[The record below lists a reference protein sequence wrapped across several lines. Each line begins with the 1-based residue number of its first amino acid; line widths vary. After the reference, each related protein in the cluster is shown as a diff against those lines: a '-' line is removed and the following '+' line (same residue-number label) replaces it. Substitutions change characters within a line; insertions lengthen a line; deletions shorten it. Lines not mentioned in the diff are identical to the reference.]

1 MKITNIKIRKNI
13 DRLLN
18 ILRKRSQ
25 FCMAGFSKKACPRI
39 TMFLGFQIN
48 KEIDTRRERER
59 KRESERERERKRK
72 TMRIVPKTEAIRSSV
87 FLQ

>member
-59 KRESERERERKRK
+59 EKAKGRERESEK
-72 TMRIVPKTEAIRSSV
+72 P
-87 FLQ
+87 